1 MPTPTDCRKC
11 GRPYYGAAGL
21 LCEECERDQSVT
33 RRVSYLEESWT
44 KEVMHWPKSEIV
56 DLLKKVCGDRDH
68 AKDCYINLHNAVLA
82 TIMEN
87 LHLADGDV
95 CTLKILKDAID
106 FELPPETV

>member
-1 MPTPTDCRKC
+1 M
-11 GRPYYGAAGL
+11 
-21 LCEECERDQSVT
+21 
-33 RRVSYLEESWT
+33 
-44 KEVMHWPKSEIV
+44 PKSAIV

-106 FELPPETV
+106 FELPPENAEPIRSGGGVTPSADRTPESP